1 MQAELNLVIQARPSA
16 RQPFDVQGI
25 DVLLCDRYGPFV
37 NRTLGVASR
46 LQGLAHALPIEQI
59 RIDQG
64 VQMPLR

>member
-1 MQAELNLVIQARPSA
+1 VQAELDLVILVQPSA
-16 RQPFDVQGI
+16 RRPFDVQGI

-46 LQGLAHALPIEQI
+46 FQGLAHALPIEQI
-59 RIDQG
+59 GIDQG